1 MDGSTEEPMPNE
13 ARCPKAR
20 HGFPEESQGA
30 CVVSGPEAPSGAH
43 RGPRHSHLP
52 VTLLLH
58 ISLHF
63 ETDLQF
69 DITGNA
75 ARVGYLVTLFF
86 SLGAYCVH
94 FV

>member
-1 MDGSTEEPMPNE
+1 MLRTVMWSSSPAVPEVAERRMP
-13 ARCPKAR
+13 AV
-20 HGFPEESQGA
+20 PEIMRAKPSPVPERP
-30 CVVSGPEAPSGAH
+30 GPAGDS
-43 RGPRHSHLP
+43 

-75 ARVGYLVTLFF
+75 ARVRYLVTLFF